1 MDPHRYEVKLEN
13 VFEGPMDLLLYLIR
27 KHEVDIHDIP
37 ISMITD
43 QYLAHL
49 QWIKAMNIDTV
60 GDFLLMAATLTQ
72 IKSRMLLPV
81 QEGQEPDDD
90 PRMDIVRPL
99 SEYLQI
105 KDAAEQLCRRDV
117 LGQETFVRP
126 AFSAVDGPFA
136 FEARID
142 VGLFELIDAF
152 QKIIDN
158 FSGDHR
164 VDLTVESMSIQERI
178 AQIVDTLEQD
188 GSIWFDALFPRD
200 VDRFEVVVTFLAV
213 LEMVKLG
220 LIKIIQPEH
229 TGRIRLFYQ

>member
-13 VFEGPMDLLLYLIR
+13 VFEGPMDLLVYLIR

-37 ISMITD
+37 IAMITD
-43 QYLAHL
+43 QYLAYL
-49 QWIKAMNIDTV
+49 QWIKAMNIDTA

-81 QEGQEPDDD
+81 HEGQEPDED

-105 KDAAEQLCRRDV
+105 KDAAEQLSRRDV

-126 AFSAVDGPFA
+126 AFHAGDGPSA
-136 FEARID
+136 SEACID
-142 VGLFELIDAF
+142 VGLFELIDTF

-158 FSGDHR
+158 FSPDQR
-164 VDLTVESMSIQERI
+164 VDLTVESMSIKDRI
-178 AQIVDTLEQD
+178 AQVVDVLEQT
-188 GSIWFDALFPRD
+188 GSIGFDALFSAD
-200 VDRFEVVVTFLAV
+200 ADKFEVVVTFLAV

-220 LIKIIQPEH
+220 LISIVQNEH
-229 TGRIRLFYQ
+229 TGCIRLFYL